1 MQTLLESVSRLFSRV
16 LAAQD
21 RPADDPAS
29 VLMEH
34 ADRRAGL
41 DARQARELRRAA
53 RAYLRVVR

>member
-1 MQTLLESVSRLFSRV
+1 MQTLLASMSRMLSRIR
-16 LAAQD
+16 AAQT
-21 RPADDPAS
+21 RPADEPAS

-34 ADRRAGL
+34 AERRAGL